1 MGQEAKYSHI
11 GWKVIYIKR
20 FPFSNLFERTLLGGS
35 HMANCILRRDQAYLE
50 SLVAEAEE
58 AVQGKRVSKEDEL
71 DEPADKTEKK
81 L

>member
-1 MGQEAKYSHI
+1 MGQETKHGYV
-11 GWKVIYIKR
+11 GRKV
-20 FPFSNLFERTLLGGS
+20 
-35 HMANCILRRDQAYLE
+35 LRRSYQKHVCSSIDSDQLTLFHRDKAYLE

>member
-11 GWKVIYIKR
+11 GWKVFYIKKSSL
-20 FPFSNLFERTLLGGS
+20 FNLFERTLLGGFY
-35 HMANCILRRDQAYLE
+35 MANGILLRDQAYLE

-58 AVQGKRVSKEDEL
+58 AVQGKRVGKEDEL

>member
-1 MGQEAKYSHI
+1 MGQEAKYGHI
-11 GWKVIYIKR
+11 GWKVLDYER
-20 FPFSNLFERTLLGGS
+20 PLLFFSTRDTLFVGS
-35 HMANCILRRDQAYLE
+35 YMANGILRRDQAYLE